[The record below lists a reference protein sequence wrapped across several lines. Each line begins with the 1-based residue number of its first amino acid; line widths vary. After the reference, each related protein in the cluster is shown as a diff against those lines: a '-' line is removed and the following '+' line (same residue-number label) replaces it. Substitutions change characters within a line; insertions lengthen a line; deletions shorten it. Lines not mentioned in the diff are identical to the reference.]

1 VRLNAPEIRFSRMAT
16 TNDNGVFEFNELPA
30 GRYTL
35 TASKTGYL
43 TLQYGQRRPLEPG
56 KPIDL
61 AAGQA
66 LTSLDFALPR
76 GSVITGRVVDEFG
89 EPIPDASIQAL
100 RYQYVGGQR
109 QLIPAGRIAQTD
121 DIGQFRV
128 FGLAPGDYYV
138 AATVRTRGL
147 GQVIASELTERIQ
160 SGDATAGVAVE
171 VANLPGGAIAAA
183 GSGGSGPVSFQFFG
197 GGEPA
202 ERTGYAP
209 TYYPGTTTAAEA
221 QRITVG
227 VAEEVPGISFSLTP
241 VRLSRISG
249 TAVDSQGAAIPRGM
263 VLVRPSRGGPVLMR
277 GNATGGAINNGV
289 FTIAGVPPGDY
300 LLQVRAGRNGP
311 DAEFAS
317 VPLSVAGSDIQGVV
331 ISTAQGATLAG
342 RVIFGSTNANAPNP
356 ASMQISVVSTDV
368 GQTPLGPGPMGT
380 RVSSTGTFELRG
392 LSGTALFRVTP
403 LPSGWTL
410 KSVRLGGA
418 DITDI
423 PYDFKPGESLSGLE
437 IELTDKITHID
448 GVVTSSRGEPIKE
461 YAVVVFSDDSDRWQ
475 PPTRFVRTSRPDQ
488 EGRFQVRGLP
498 PGRYLAVAVEY
509 LEQGAE
515 SDLEQLDR
523 LKQGAT
529 PVSLDEGDTRQLE
542 LKLSF

>member
-1 VRLNAPEIRFSRMAT
+1 MRGSMRSCLAVLTMLSTATLLGSARSSAGLEQAQEPQTPQPSGPAGRAGRGGAERPPRDVRPQPIGTGRISGRLGSLDGTPVRRAQVRLNAPEIRFSRMAT

-109 QLIPAGRIAQTD
+109 QLIPAGRMAQTD

-183 GSGGSGPVSFQFFG
+183 GSGGSGPVSFQFSG

-263 VLVRPSRGGPVLMR
+263 VLVRPNRGGPVLMR

-289 FTIAGVPPGDY
+289 FTIAGVPP
-300 LLQVRAGRNGP
+300 
-311 DAEFAS
+311 
-317 VPLSVAGSDIQGVV
+317 
-331 ISTAQGATLAG
+331 
-342 RVIFGSTNANAPNP
+342 
-356 ASMQISVVSTDV
+356 
-368 GQTPLGPGPMGT
+368 
-380 RVSSTGTFELRG
+380 
-392 LSGTALFRVTP
+392 
-403 LPSGWTL
+403 
-410 KSVRLGGA
+410 
-418 DITDI
+418 
-423 PYDFKPGESLSGLE
+423 
-437 IELTDKITHID
+437 
-448 GVVTSSRGEPIKE
+448 
-461 YAVVVFSDDSDRWQ
+461 
-475 PPTRFVRTSRPDQ
+475 
-488 EGRFQVRGLP
+488 
-498 PGRYLAVAVEY
+498 
-509 LEQGAE
+509 
-515 SDLEQLDR
+515 
-523 LKQGAT
+523 
-529 PVSLDEGDTRQLE
+529 
-542 LKLSF
+542 